1 MLLTA
6 AMEVVRVLRS
16 LGKIEN
22 TSEEAPFVYVLQII
36 IMIQGLRTGG
46 GQRPPPVLR

>member
-22 TSEEAPFVYVLQII
+22 TSEEAPFVYVRQII